1 VSDDRTS
8 PQGVPSWSRM
18 AEWSMLVGVI
28 VVLSLVFVRQMRVIQ
43 GQGELAAVRSTL
55 GALRSAL
62 VIEYLRKNVIA
73 GTSSVALTQRN
84 PFELL
89 QRQPVNYFGVLTP
102 AEVAAGAAAPPGSWV
117 FEPVCGCVG
126 YRPIYDQWFDSPSGA
141 DMAWYQLGGAPGP
154 LQLTAK
160 EAYVW
165 QGELMN

>member
-1 VSDDRTS
+1 MSEDRTS
-8 PQGVPSWSRM
+8 PQGVPSWSRL

-28 VVLSLVFVRQMRVIQ
+28 VVLMLVFVREMRVMQ

-55 GALRSAL
+55 GALRTAL
-62 VIEYLRKNVIA
+62 VIEYLHKNVTA

-89 QRQPVNYFGVLTP
+89 QRHPVNYFGVLTP
-102 AEVAAGAAAPPGSWV
+102 AEAVAVPAGSWV
-117 FEPVCGCVG
+117 FEPVCVCVG

-141 DMAWYQLGGAPGP
+141 GMAWYQLSGAPGP

-165 QGELMN
+165 QGQLMN